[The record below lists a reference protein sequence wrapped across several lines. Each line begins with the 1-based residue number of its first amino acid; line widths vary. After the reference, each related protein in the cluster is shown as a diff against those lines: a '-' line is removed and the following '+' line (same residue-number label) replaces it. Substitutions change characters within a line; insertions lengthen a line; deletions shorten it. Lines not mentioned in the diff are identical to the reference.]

1 MIYLDVTSAC
11 QSPLNTGVKR
21 MQRGL
26 HQWLKSQDADYQPV
40 CWQSAWQS
48 YRALRRGDFK
58 NLEQT
63 REVRGLQV
71 YDSFAPGF
79 LFDWLHSP
87 GDSFRLLNLFKDCRP
102 VDMLLMPDLLWDHRG
117 AVISRLWIT
126 GLHRVAIFHDA
137 IALRRPRQ
145 SYLDRYFCARGVRA
159 LAEMDAV
166 ICISEEAEDDL
177 LHYWRKFRLPPT
189 ATFVVP
195 WPVPF
200 SGERPELFPNFHS
213 RSLLYVARIEA
224 HKNHLRL
231 LDACE
236 KLWREGL
243 DFSLRLV
250 GCKAYPDTA
259 LRVGLR
265 IQQLRWKGRKVQW
278 DTHVSDAE
286 LHNAYRE
293 CSFTVF
299 PSLLEGFGLPI
310 VESLWHGR
318 PVLCGNNGAL
328 GEIAEGG
335 GCAIADTESVESMAG
350 EIRRLLTDQ
359 GHYERLFL
367 EAQFRRFREWKD
379 YWSDL
384 ENTVK

>member
-26 HQWLKSQDADYQPV
+26 HQWLRNREDYMPV

-48 YRALRRGDFK
+48 YRMLRRRDYG
-58 NLEQT
+58 NLEQ
-63 REVRGLQV
+63 RRRPHFWQV
-71 YDSFAPGF
+71 YDSVAPAMWY
-79 LFDWLHSP
+79 DWLHLL
-87 GDSFRLLNLFKDCRP
+87 GDGSSLLNFFKEARP
-102 VDMLLMPDLLWDHRG
+102 VDLLLMPDLLWDNR
-117 AVISRLWIT
+117 APVISRLWET
-126 GLHRVAIFHDA
+126 GLHRVAFFHDA
-137 IALRRPRQ
+137 IAMRRPSQ
-145 SYLDRYFCARGVRA
+145 SRIDRFFCARGIRG

-166 ICISEEAEDDL
+166 ICISHEAEEDL
-177 LHYWRKFRLPPT
+177 LHYWNRFRIPPT

-200 SGERPELFPNFHS
+200 LGERPVLFPNFHA
-213 RSLLYVARIEA
+213 RKLLYVARLEP

-243 DFSLRLV
+243 DFSLRLI

-259 LRVGLR
+259 WTVGGR
-265 IQQLRWKGRKVQW
+265 IRQLRRRGRRIQW
-278 DTHVSDAE
+278 DTHVSEDA
-286 LHNAYRE
+286 LHEAYRE

-310 VESLWHGR
+310 AESLWHGR
-318 PVLCGNNGAL
+318 PVVCGNNGAL
-328 GEIAEGG
+328 GEIAHGG
-335 GCAIADTESVESMAG
+335 GCAIADTGNVDSLAE
-350 EIRRLLTDQ
+350 EIRQLLTDEP
-359 GHYERLFL
+359 HYEILYL
-367 EAQFRRFREWKD
+367 QAQFRSFRDWSI
-379 YWSDL
+379 YWQDL
-384 ENTVK
+384 EKSVK